1 MISNKQE
8 ALDKIRN
15 AFYNSIFENISVELL
30 ADREFIFEAMRWNGS
45 WFQIASEE
53 LKSDR
58 EFILEAVKQNRA
70 RN

>member
-45 WFQIASEE
+45 WLQIASEE